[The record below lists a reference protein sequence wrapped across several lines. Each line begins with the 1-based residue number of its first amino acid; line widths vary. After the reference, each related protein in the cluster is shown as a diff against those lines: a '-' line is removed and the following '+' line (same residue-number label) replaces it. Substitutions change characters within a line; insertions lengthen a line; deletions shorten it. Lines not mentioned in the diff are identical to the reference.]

1 MKKYNNFLYVFLALT
16 LILSTPGLSNLVIN
30 AYASVNINDIIGG
43 YLDGMPSPG
52 SGGNSWPWPWPN
64 PNPAPAPTPT
74 PTPTPPTPTPTPT
87 PAPNP
92 GQQLPAGC
100 IQDKVTRIGASGY
113 DGNTDHKTYLTIT
126 LTPDGQTMEK
136 ALIFKLSLRKTIYFV
151 L

>member
-74 PTPTPPTPTPTPT
+74 PTPAPTPTPTPT
-87 PAPNP
+87 HTAPSP

-113 DGNTDHKTYLTIT
+113 DGNTVPQNCT
-126 LTPDGQTMEK
+126 
-136 ALIFKLSLRKTIYFV
+136 
-151 L
+151 

>member
-52 SGGNSWPWPWPN
+52 SSGNSWPWPN
-64 PNPAPAPTPT
+64 PNPSTSPRPYTHTSPCTTPT
-74 PTPTPPTPTPTPT
+74 PAPTPTPT

-92 GQQLPAGC
+92 VQQLPAGC
-100 IQDKVTRIGASGY
+100 TQDKVTRIGASGY
-113 DGNTDHKTYLTIT
+113 DGNTV
-126 LTPDGQTMEK
+126 PQN
-136 ALIFKLSLRKTIYFV
+136 V
-151 L
+151 LDNNFNTRWSNYGSWLLYSN